1 MKPGDLCKFVGTTGW
16 GTLCIVVDVDVW
28 DESSAGQ
35 VRVLSDNG
43 KVGCLAHA
51 FLEVMTDYQIQLH
64 RTGSQC
70 VSHPPFPPRGLFSA
84 DRGHNE
90 SR

>member
-70 VSHPPFPPRGLFSA
+70 ASHPPFPPRGLFSVA
-84 DRGHNE
+84 RGHNE